1 MCVDAQTGMK
11 PALLLVILASLVLK
25 INNLSINKL
34 NWKQSWIP
42 NMTWLVAER
51 DRDGLPF
58 VFSVPIFSKWPFYPF
73 FLWYNIFFCI
83 IIKQHTLGLLLGIF
97 NYCAKLS
104 VIETKSIVSKPSFF
118 PQVHPVKLKAW
129 KLFSGGVIRLGLN
142 SPAGRPVYDWRRPVP
157 CACHFLT
164 CLTGWGQPPQIGSL
178 DGVFY
183 SWANK

>member
-42 NMTWLVAER
+42 NMTWLVAETEMVCPSFSLCPYSQS
-51 DRDGLPF
+51 DPF
-58 VFSVPIFSKWPFYPF
+58 ILFFYDTT
-73 FLWYNIFFCI
+73 FFCI

-142 SPAGRPVYDWRRPVP
+142 SPAGRPVCDWRRPVP

-164 CLTGWGQPPQIGSL
+164 CLTGWG
-178 DGVFY
+178 
-183 SWANK
+183 

>member
-1 MCVDAQTGMK
+1 MK
-11 PALLLVILASLVLK
+11 PALLLVILASLALK
-25 INNLSINKL
+25 TSNLSINKL
-34 NWKQSWIP
+34 NWKQSWIL
-42 NMTWLVAER
+42 NMTWLVHWKRQIWFA
-51 DRDGLPF
+51 LH
-58 VFSVPIFSKWPFYPF
+58 FSVPIFSKWPFYPF
-73 FLWYNIFFCI
+73 FSVIQHFLHIV
-83 IIKQHTLGLLLGIF
+83 KQHTLGVLLGIF

-104 VIETKSIVSKPSFF
+104 VIETKSIVSNPSFF

-164 CLTGWGQPPQIGSL
+164 CLTGWGQPLQIGSL